1 MDSSSQTLNKINLN
15 LNIQSSQ
22 NIQTK
27 EVDELV
33 IKILTYR
40 NKTNGRVYDTI
51 NQDYLLNLLDKTKI
65 IEIEKSFPTKGLDI
79 IDFVRLF
86 LNNIPH
92 REDETL
98 YLAISLIDL
107 FKRISEN
114 LNLSSTIQMKHITSV
129 ICDRMQE
136 KNSAQ
141 YKIQTVL
148 MPEPQKFRLDA
159 STIRSIDIDPPPI
172 YGRYDDDLQRLVKQ
186 KIKTD
191 SMHHLNHRI
200 KTGVYAKD
208 IKRIISLDSLS
219 DRINMY
225 SIDCELKQF
234 IRPKSNQP
242 QEKISSDIIIFS
254 FAWSER
260 QERLG
265 ATLKDFSL
273 CFWDRSDNFKYEKQ
287 ISIQSFMSD
296 YQTNIWYLEFPNCWV
311 TTDAKNQLYEWDLEK
326 EIVKRTLSSPK
337 IKHTIFE
344 VIEIPELKLVAV
356 GSSDRLITIWDFNKG
371 SMVQCIEFFKAGI
384 HSVVYFKSYQV
395 LVCGGFQNNIS
406 LHQIDPKYLD
416 VNNKGLLIG
425 HQSMI
430 TAIDCVEKT
439 PMIISSDDSGT
450 IKIWDIRTLKCI
462 QTVDCGQRTV
472 ITKIINLYP
481 KGRLCFLGTR
491 INVIDFDEADLII
504 KKTNNQDDTFPIKV
518 ENNSNDLI
526 VVTRKDIR
534 FVDIDTGKIKQIFVG
549 LLNDAEDEITA
560 FKQIEQGSKFI
571 LGNHRGEISLHSIQN
586 GELINKLHS
595 HQNEVTSIRIDY
607 LNKLLISAGWDSNI
621 KIQYLTDSGSD
632 IKREIINCFYN
643 KEVTIVEVSVYHN
656 LLFAASN
663 SEFIYVFDYEFA
675 KLLYCIE
682 LENKVEV
689 QAMSVVNGFSLLLI
703 SANNGFI
710 YIINFS
716 KKEYLF
722 TARLI
727 GYIDIPQLIKYHQ
740 SEEKEDLI
748 PNLAHNPQIQINSQ
762 DSLQIPISQFVF
774 QSQTTKNLAS
784 PNLALRIQKTNI
796 DQYNYINSP
805 LTQSPS
811 QFQNTNAQN
820 IFTST
825 TQKII
830 AANRFILPQISSV
843 QHQST
848 LGYVDKNQNSP
859 QRLSC
864 QYQDEQQLLQQQ
876 QQQQQTIQQLQ
887 QPEVPNETQNSE
899 IEQNDQSKKVIFVNK
914 ILLDT
919 QINEEQV
926 NQMEKNNQ
934 DQVIIDN
941 NNRNISSANSNR
953 SQEQVK
959 LTKFILY
966 CSLNKGDLLGI
977 DLLPFCK
984 QFDNITYTE
993 HCNQRI
999 NYNAFRGNTENFL
1012 KSIEQIKNEKMSQ
1025 QGQLKVNSEGRK
1037 CSEKQL
1043 NQSIYKNII
1052 FYKQG
1057 AHKDILTSLKMIN
1070 LKEPQLLTS
1079 SMDCFIKV
1087 WNKDTG
1093 DLKASLNINHPLP
1106 LMWNIEKDII
1116 QDGKKKIV
1124 FALKILDVIYKK
1136 YGKELSF
1143 QEQRKVKVTDFL
1155 ANILSSQI
1163 DSEIFTQNCTE
1174 KKEQLYEKLRKIPI
1188 TEWISK
1194 LVDPKEYKGEIILM
1208 KDQYSPRDLKYEKS
1222 KQFFQTEL
1230 TGPSLKRMEANKRVA
1245 MATKAWKQE
1254 NESKE
1259 AELENQLRNENNFLK
1274 NYKYEEREEIVQF
1287 LEANY
1292 RDKLINNEF
1301 SKILEEFSKPTQD
1314 FQKKLDL
1321 HLFQKKT
1328 KQMIQAQ
1335 MNSSNQNQ
1343 FEGIIKKRN
1352 TKAFINHNG
1361 QLQSQT
1367 NLQQNNQNQQRLSYQ
1382 SDKQSLTFNQDA
1394 QDNNE
1399 LLMPALISK
1408 RRQQS
1413 LQQVQKIKLKDS
1425 IDETEFK
1432 KKKLESQKK
1441 KQKEKQ
1447 IEKSMNF
1454 YEYANQKQLINQKL
1468 SSPSLFQNNQHLS
1481 FINKHL
1487 NQSQNTKIYQN
1498 QILDSTIDN
1507 QSTVLQ
1513 ANTSQIQ
1520 NEFTVMQEN
1529 SQVNDIHQSSQINIP
1544 SAMIKNNS
1552 TTIGNNSTVL
1562 NMSQEEVS
1570 QINEKGFKEGIHKM
1584 NKLSQVLRNMDS
1596 RIKRAQ
1602 QHFNDDSIISAFL
1615 QKRNEINQQLDQ
1627 NELSINSQQK
1637 DKDSKLLRASMNS
1650 SSILPQIKITDQSHI
1665 NNNTSQLTDNNS
1677 MMLKDIVKEFDSKGK
1692 NQFQSISTKNKHQK
1706 SSQIL
1711 TKNGLDVLK
1720 KLIYDVPSNDKKV
1733 HYMNNNLKG
1742 NISKRSNLN
1751 QSTPNL
1757 FTYQIN
1763 SQKKI
1768 NYLPVN
1774 NQSSSSFLHNPNESD
1789 ELLLKI
1795 QDSLNQQPIVAQK
1808 LLQYKKTLNS
1818 NIQNAFNL
1826 YQRIEDSLASVT
1838 PVNINQ
1844 QKDK

>member
-1 MDSSSQTLNKINLN
+1 MDSSLESLNKTNLN

-33 IKILTYR
+33 VKILTYR

-98 YLAISLIDL
+98 YLSISLIDL

-129 ICDRMQE
+129 ICDKMQE

-186 KIKTD
+186 KVKTD

-234 IRPKSNQP
+234 IRPKSSQP

-260 QERLG
+260 QQRLG

-273 CFWDRSDNFKYEKQ
+273 SFWDRSDNFKYEKQ

-472 ITKIINLYP
+472 ITKIINLYS
-481 KGRLCFLGTR
+481 KGKLCFLGTR

-518 ENNSNDLI
+518 ENNSNELI

-534 FVDIDTGKIKQIFVG
+534 FVDIDTGKTKQIFVG

-571 LGNHRGEISLHSIQN
+571 LGNHRGEITLHSIQN

-595 HQNEVTSIRIDY
+595 HQNEVTSIRIDF

-703 SANNGFI
+703 SANNGFV
-710 YIINFS
+710 YIFSFS

-722 TARLI
+722 TAKLI

-748 PNLAHNPQIQINSQ
+748 PNLAHNPQNQINSQ
-762 DSLQIPISQFVF
+762 ESLQIPISQLVL
-774 QSQTTKNLAS
+774 QSQATKNLVS
-784 PNLALRIQKTNI
+784 PTLALRIQKTNI
-796 DQYNYINSP
+796 DQYISSP
-805 LTQSPS
+805 LIQSPS

-830 AANRFILPQISSV
+830 AANRFILPQINSI
-843 QHQST
+843 QNQST
-848 LGYVDKNQNSP
+848 LGFMDKNQNNS

-864 QYQDEQQLLQQQ
+864 ALQDEQLQLQQQQMQQQ
-876 QQQQQTIQQLQ
+876 QQQAQLLQ
-887 QPEVPNETQNSE
+887 QPEVANETQNTE
-899 IEQNDQSKKVIFVNK
+899 IESNDQSKKVIFVNK

-926 NQMEKNNQ
+926 NQMDKKSE
-934 DQVIIDN
+934 DQIIDSN
-941 NNRNISSANSNR
+941 SRNISSANSNR
-953 SQEQVK
+953 SSEQIK

-977 DLLPFCK
+977 DLLPFYK
-984 QFDNITYTE
+984 SFGNIPYTE

-1012 KSIEQIKNEKMSQ
+1012 KSIEQIKNEKMSY
-1025 QGQLKVNSEGRK
+1025 QGQLKVNADGRK

-1043 NQSIYKNII
+1043 NQSIYKNIK

-1057 AHKDILTSLKMIN
+1057 AHKDILTQLKMIN
-1070 LKEPQLLTS
+1070 LKESQLLTS

-1106 LMWNIEKDII
+1106 LIWNIEKNIL

-1155 ANILSSQI
+1155 AHVLSSQI
-1163 DSEIFTQNCTE
+1163 DSETFTQNGNE
-1174 KKEQLYEKLRKIPI
+1174 KREQLYEKLRKIPI

-1194 LVDPKEYKGEIILM
+1194 LVDPKQYKGEIILM

-1343 FEGIIKKRN
+1343 FEGIKKRN

-1367 NLQQNNQNQQRLSYQ
+1367 NLLQNNQNQPRLSYQ
-1382 SDKQSLTFNQDA
+1382 SDKQAYTFNQES
-1394 QDNNE
+1394 QDNSE
-1399 LLMPALISK
+1399 SLMPAVISK
-1408 RRQQS
+1408 RRQQN
-1413 LQQVQKIKLKDS
+1413 LLQVQKTKLRDS
-1425 IDETEFK
+1425 IDETELK
-1432 KKKLESQKK
+1432 KKKLESSKK

-1447 IEKSMNF
+1447 LEKSINF
-1454 YEYANQKQLINQKL
+1454 YEYANQKQLIDQKL
-1468 SSPSLFQNNQHLS
+1468 SSPSLFQSNQHLS
-1481 FINKHL
+1481 FINTNL
-1487 NQSQNTKIYQN
+1487 NQSQNTKISQN
-1498 QILDSTIDN
+1498 QLLDSTTDN
-1507 QSTVLQ
+1507 QSTVLN
-1513 ANTSQIQ
+1513 ANISQIQ
-1520 NEFTVMQEN
+1520 NEFTAMQEN
-1529 SQVNDIHQSSQINIP
+1529 SQVNDAHQSTYINIP
-1544 SAMIKNNS
+1544 STMIKNNS
-1552 TTIGNNSTVL
+1552 TTIGNNSTGL
-1562 NMSQEEVS
+1562 NMSQEDIS
-1570 QINEKGFKEGIHKM
+1570 HINQKGSKEGMYKM
-1584 NKLSQVLRNMDS
+1584 NKLSQVLRNMDT

-1602 QHFNDDSIISAFL
+1602 QHFNDDSIISIFL
-1615 QKRNEINQQLDQ
+1615 QKRNEINQQ
-1627 NELSINSQQK
+1627 SGQK
-1637 DKDSKLLRASMNS
+1637 DKESKQLKGSTNS
-1650 SSILPQIKITDQSHI
+1650 SLILPQIKITDQSHI

-1677 MMLKDIVKEFDSKGK
+1677 MMLKDIVKEFESKGK
-1692 NQFQSISTKNKHQK
+1692 NQFQSIQTKHKHQK

-1720 KLIYDVPSNDKKV
+1720 KLMYDVASDDKKNQ
-1733 HYMNNNLKG
+1733 YLNNNLKG
-1742 NISKRSNLN
+1742 NISKRSHLN

-1763 SQKKI
+1763 SQKRI
-1768 NYLPVN
+1768 SYQPVN
-1774 NQSSSSFLHNPNESD
+1774 NQSSSSFLHNPNEGD
-1789 ELLLKI
+1789 EVLLKI
-1795 QDSLNQQPIVAQK
+1795 QESLNQQPIGAQK
-1808 LLQYKKTLNS
+1808 LIQYKKILNS

-1826 YQRIEDSLASVT
+1826 FQSIEDSLSSVT

-1844 QKDK
+1844 QKDQ